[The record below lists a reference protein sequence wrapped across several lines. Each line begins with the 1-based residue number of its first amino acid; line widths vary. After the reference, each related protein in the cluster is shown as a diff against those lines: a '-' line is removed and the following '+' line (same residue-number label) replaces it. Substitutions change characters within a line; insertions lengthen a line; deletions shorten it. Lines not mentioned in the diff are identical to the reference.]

1 MINNKIMLRTFFVW
15 LTMTGIVVAMSAQ
28 ETNAENPSERQQ
40 THFEWTVQG
49 NPIVTH
55 KYTADAA
62 VMVREDTLWLFTG
75 EDAAGNQNRYIMH
88 NWCVFS
94 TTDMK
99 HFKEH
104 PIPLYGADFKWS
116 SRQAYAGHVTERN
129 GKFYFYVS
137 TNATGIGVAIADR
150 PEGPYKDALGKPLL
164 TNADCFASTHSW
176 ACIDPAVFIDDD
188 GQAWIF
194 WGNRECYYAK
204 LKENMIEIDGPVKQ
218 IMFDGFSFT
227 EAPWIHKKDGKYY
240 LTYASGFPEKIHYAI
255 SESIEGPWE
264 FKGILNEIAGNS
276 NTNHQ
281 AIVEYKGRWYFF
293 YHNGAMQTQGT
304 SYSRSVCVD
313 YLYYNEDGSLK
324 RVQMTS
330 EGVDHIPGEKDAAFD
345 TLAVNG
351 AWCWFADPRAIYHK
365 GEKEQTYFSWVTT
378 SGDIVVASY
387 NHQNGEFIQH
397 VVLEKFQSD
406 DHANPTLFIRD
417 DGRIIVFVAA
427 HFGNTIK
434 RCITTNPEDISSW
447 GEVYEFGHT
456 VTYPYPFQLGKDSI
470 LVFFRGGSSW
480 KPHMILS
487 TDNGETFGTQKEFI
501 VSTGK
506 RPYMRYCQGADGSIH
521 MAATTGHP
529 RDVLDNKIFYCRFKD
544 NRFYRADGSLIR
556 DFGQEPL
563 DVSEMDEVYDG
574 TSCGKGWIW
583 DIALEA
589 ETGFPVM
596 VYASFPDD
604 TDHRYH
610 YARWNGKNWT
620 STELAKAGKWF
631 PQTPKGKIEPE
642 PNYSGGI
649 ILDYDD
655 PSIVYL
661 SKQVDGV
668 FELFKYTTSDHGQSW
683 ESEALTENT
692 PRGLLNVRPMVPRHH
707 KKGVFDVVWMR
718 GRYEFYADERYN
730 TSLVF
735 PKMEKTGEEE
745 ERDFNTSGS
754 PAI

>member
-240 LTYASGFPEKIHYAI
+240 LTYASGFPEKIHYAM

-276 NTNHQ
+276 NTN
-281 AIVEYKGRWYFF
+281 
-293 YHNGAMQTQGT
+293 
-304 SYSRSVCVD
+304 
-313 YLYYNEDGSLK
+313 
-324 RVQMTS
+324 
-330 EGVDHIPGEKDAAFD
+330 
-345 TLAVNG
+345 
-351 AWCWFADPRAIYHK
+351 
-365 GEKEQTYFSWVTT
+365 
-378 SGDIVVASY
+378 
-387 NHQNGEFIQH
+387 
-397 VVLEKFQSD
+397 
-406 DHANPTLFIRD
+406 
-417 DGRIIVFVAA
+417 
-427 HFGNTIK
+427 
-434 RCITTNPEDISSW
+434 
-447 GEVYEFGHT
+447 
-456 VTYPYPFQLGKDSI
+456 
-470 LVFFRGGSSW
+470 
-480 KPHMILS
+480 
-487 TDNGETFGTQKEFI
+487 
-501 VSTGK
+501 
-506 RPYMRYCQGADGSIH
+506 
-521 MAATTGHP
+521 
-529 RDVLDNKIFYCRFKD
+529 
-544 NRFYRADGSLIR
+544 
-556 DFGQEPL
+556 
-563 DVSEMDEVYDG
+563 
-574 TSCGKGWIW
+574 
-583 DIALEA
+583 
-589 ETGFPVM
+589 
-596 VYASFPDD
+596 
-604 TDHRYH
+604 
-610 YARWNGKNWT
+610 
-620 STELAKAGKWF
+620 
-631 PQTPKGKIEPE
+631 
-642 PNYSGGI
+642 
-649 ILDYDD
+649 
-655 PSIVYL
+655 
-661 SKQVDGV
+661 
-668 FELFKYTTSDHGQSW
+668 
-683 ESEALTENT
+683 
-692 PRGLLNVRPMVPRHH
+692 
-707 KKGVFDVVWMR
+707 
-718 GRYEFYADERYN
+718 
-730 TSLVF
+730 
-735 PKMEKTGEEE
+735 
-745 ERDFNTSGS
+745 
-754 PAI
+754 